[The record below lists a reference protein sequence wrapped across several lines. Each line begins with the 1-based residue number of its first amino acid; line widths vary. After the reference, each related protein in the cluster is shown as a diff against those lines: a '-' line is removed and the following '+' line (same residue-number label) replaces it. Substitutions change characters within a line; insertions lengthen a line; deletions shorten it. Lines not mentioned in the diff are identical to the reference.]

1 MAMIQSKKYTGVYLN
16 PLINNDITYY
26 IGYTDTDRNWK
37 KVKIGKKSHGITET
51 FANQKRIEYINLTN
65 LGQDPLAHKKQKQQ
79 ILFDTIAD
87 QYFTHIKLES
97 MKDTYN
103 PQNRYKNHVKN
114 YLGNKDI
121 NQITR
126 NDMLAIQTRMSL
138 THSKSTIQQII
149 SLVSSIFKFAI
160 NSDNVLYTG
169 TNPCEGLIH
178 SKKLNNSRLRYLDK
192 SDVAKLLLAVEGDN
206 ELDVFVRLSLS
217 TGGRLMSILNIK
229 KKDIVQNNV
238 TIQNFK
244 NGKTYAGYLSDSL
257 FPDRKFLD
265 GLKPN
270 DFVIGRSAK
279 EYSFR
284 LIQRRLKL
292 ILDKLFNVG
301 LEVKDARNRVVVHT
315 LRHSFASLLAI
326 SGTPIYEIMKLM
338 NHSSIDTTM
347 QYAKLGPDSGL
358 SAVNNMI

>member
-1 MAMIQSKKYTGVYLN
+1 M
-16 PLINNDITYY
+16 
-26 IGYTDTDRNWK
+26 
-37 KVKIGKKSHGITET
+37 
-51 FANQKRIEYINLTN
+51 
-65 LGQDPLAHKKQKQQ
+65 
-79 ILFDTIAD
+79 
-87 QYFTHIKLES
+87 
-97 MKDTYN
+97 
-103 PQNRYKNHVKN
+103 
-114 YLGNKDI
+114 
-121 NQITR
+121 
-126 NDMLAIQTRMSL
+126 
-138 THSKSTIQQII
+138 
-149 SLVSSIFKFAI
+149 
-160 NSDNVLYTG
+160 LYTG

-217 TGGRLMSILNIK
+217 TGGRLMSIMNIK
-229 KKDIVQNNV
+229 KKDISQNNV

-270 DFVIGRSAK
+270 DFVIGRSAI